1 VSPEF
6 FFVVV
11 YQLPAMSET
20 DDVSPQE
27 FLKHVREMTESRDR
41 EDRKRAA
48 DLEKDIAQ
56 SREQR
61 RQRRAG
67 NDFPRQLG
75 PLN

>member
-1 VSPEF
+1 MSDPDNVS
-6 FFVVV
+6 
-11 YQLPAMSET
+11 T
-20 DDVSPQE
+20 QE

-41 EDRKRAA
+41 EDRKRAE

-67 NDFPRQLG
+67 NGSQLPFLAKDF
-75 PLN
+75 